1 MIIRQNSII
10 LLVVIFVY
18 MLTVASLLFALWF
31 AGIVFSVTL
40 GGFIHLLLIVA
51 IVMAMV
57 RIIEGEHP
65 LAT

>member
-1 MIIRQNSII
+1 
-10 LLVVIFVY
+10 